1 MIPIAVVLLA
11 FVAFSLPPYL
21 TFDPAKSRLPATREG
36 WPLFYPLLVAHIL
49 FGSVA
54 LLAGCLQIWPW
65 FRRRHPRAHRWIGR
79 TYVFAAVVPADIAVF
94 GVAPWS
100 STGFVSQVGNTMLA
114 LLWLP
119 ITIAGFRMARQRR
132 FVEHREWML
141 RSYALTTSIVVNRL
155 WAVLLIVVL
164 LPQLDTTFGGDENA
178 MINTAANASV
188 WLSWVVNLLVVEW
201 WLQRGRARRLQRRE
215 RSLPNEPVG
224 GGAANLVARW
234 P

>member
-1 MIPIAVVLLA
+1 
-11 FVAFSLPPYL
+11 
-21 TFDPAKSRLPATREG
+21 
-36 WPLFYPLLVAHIL
+36 
-49 FGSVA
+49 
-54 LLAGCLQIWPW
+54 
-65 FRRRHPRAHRWIGR
+65 
-79 TYVFAAVVPADIAVF
+79 
-94 GVAPWS
+94 
-100 STGFVSQVGNTMLA
+100 
-114 LLWLP
+114 
-119 ITIAGFRMARQRR
+119 
-132 FVEHREWML
+132 ML
-141 RSYALTTSIVVNRL
+141 RSYALATSIVGNRR